1 MAIHAPHERHLGTI
15 AIVTGGGQGVGLAIA
30 TQLVAEGC
38 RAVAVVGRDL
48 AKLQAAAASLAS
60 RGVKVA
66 TIAGDVSRV
75 ADCEAIF
82 VSARAELGVPNVLI
96 NAAATSARGTL
107 VDTSEATFDAIFAT
121 NVKGPFFMSQQLTRG
136 LLEAR
141 APGAI
146 VNILSMAAHG
156 GAGNL
161 TPYAAS
167 KGALATLTRN
177 IANAYRSNRIRC
189 NAILPG
195 WMDTPGEDLVQK
207 KWHGADEDWL
217 AKAEAAQPMGQ
228 LVKPDQL
235 ALLASYM
242 ASPDAGVMTGSLVD
256 YDQTV
261 VGAA

>member
-1 MAIHAPHERHLGTI
+1 MPVLSLHLRHADTI
-15 AIVTGGGQGVGLAIA
+15 AVVTGGGQGVGLAIA
-30 TQLVAEGC
+30 RQLVAEGC
-38 RAVAVVGRDL
+38 KSIALVGRDL
-48 AKLQAAAASLAS
+48 SKLRAAAETLPDAL
-60 RGVKVA
+60 VE
-66 TIAGDVSRV
+66 TIAGDVSKV
-75 ADCEAIF
+75 DDCQAIF
-82 VSARAELGVPNVLI
+82 ARATAALGTPNVLV

-121 NVKGPFFMSQQLTRG
+121 NVKGPFFMSQQLVRG
-136 LLEAR
+136 VLEAGTP
-141 APGAI
+141 AAI

-156 GAGNL
+156 GAANL
-161 TPYAAS
+161 TPYSAS

-177 IANAYRSNRIRC
+177 IAHAYRADRIRC

-195 WMDTPGEDLVQK
+195 WMDTPGEDLVQR
-207 KWHGADEDWL
+207 KWHGAGDDWL
-217 AKAEAAQPMGQ
+217 AQAEAAQPMGQ

-242 ASPDAGVMTGSLVD
+242 ASLDAGVMTGSLVD

>member
-1 MAIHAPHERHLGTI
+1 MAIRAPHERHAETI

-38 RAVAVVGRDL
+38 KAVALVGRDL
-48 AKLQAAAASLAS
+48 AKLRAAAEGLA
-60 RGVKVA
+60 RDGVRVEA
-66 TIAGDVSRV
+66 IAGDVSRV

-82 VSARAELGVPNVLI
+82 AKATSALGTPNVLV
-96 NAAATSARGTL
+96 NAAATSARGKL

-121 NVKGPFFMSQQLTRG
+121 NVKGPFFMSQQLAKG
-136 LLEAR
+136 ALEAGKP
-141 APGAI
+141 AAI

-156 GAGNL
+156 GAANL

-177 IANAYRSNRIRC
+177 IANAYKANRIRC

-207 KWHGADEDWL
+207 KWHGAGDDWL
-217 AKAEAAQPMGQ
+217 EKAEAAQPMGQ